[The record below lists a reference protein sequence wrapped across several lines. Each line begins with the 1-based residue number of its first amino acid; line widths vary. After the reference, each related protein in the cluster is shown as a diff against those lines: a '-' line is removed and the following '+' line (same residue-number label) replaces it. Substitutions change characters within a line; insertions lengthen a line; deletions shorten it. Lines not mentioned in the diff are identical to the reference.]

1 MIVPDLPNFEA
12 SPAALLEVV
21 IKALHPRRDAQ
32 LLYVQGLLHAA
43 EHLLLEARAGD
54 VKEKIWKILVIY
66 GYIVYIYIQ

>member
-12 SPAALLEVV
+12 FPAVAALLEVV

-43 EHLLLEARAGD
+43 EHLLLEATQGTQ
-54 VKEKIWKILVIY
+54 
-66 GYIVYIYIQ
+66 G